1 MCKIYTA
8 IELTTEK
15 SGWNWHHRS
24 CIQQG
29 RKQATDL
36 FPVLVA
42 IEGKLSAK
50 AFVRQSCTTKR
61 QKQKNSTKKNW
72 VLKTE
77 FQKNGQFRI
86 LSVASCAT
94 GIAEFISQHT
104 PIPLCILVPL
114 LQHWPGIVFFSFLF
128 LLPLPSNYF
137 CEILDKR
144 SSSFRKKP
152 PPEAVYRMGRTEKRG
167 TSLPALWYLEQ
178 TLKLRATKLS
188 KEDERYLR
196 NARLELFIPAL
207 RYLMVIYC
215 IFDLLFLI
223 EDVTQHRDLKYSI
236 GRFFITLPFLA
247 ITFFCTFIVSVRKS
261 VYFLILAHLTILV
274 QSASTAWYIYN
285 AADKHETAP
294 VSPFL
299 PMDLFV
305 LFLLLRVK
313 IVPTVI
319 CGIVAIVMNEVAVI
333 VKIKPST
340 YLNNLFRTNNCYSH
354 TCIYLIMW
362 RVEIGSVVLYILCMV
377 LGFIVSYIFEIN
389 FRSKYFL
396 GKEIAKDRGAV
407 IMEREKSEKLLYNIL
422 PRAIADSLKNDFMSE
437 DKDQNDIHPPTIH
450 LKLILDH
457 SQISLL
463 TTLRIPP
470 LLFVIFVISQ
480 CMLLILACLC
490 LLWCSISGEMN
501 PEKLVSFLNDIFS
514 AFDNLVHEF
523 GLEKIKTIG
532 MSQYAI
538 LNTIL
543 ISQQVM
549 HTCLWEVYQKQLS
562 SKQSMGHIL
571 LQRL

>member
-1 MCKIYTA
+1 
-8 IELTTEK
+8 
-15 SGWNWHHRS
+15 
-24 CIQQG
+24 
-29 RKQATDL
+29 
-36 FPVLVA
+36 
-42 IEGKLSAK
+42 
-50 AFVRQSCTTKR
+50 
-61 QKQKNSTKKNW
+61 
-72 VLKTE
+72 
-77 FQKNGQFRI
+77 
-86 LSVASCAT
+86 
-94 GIAEFISQHT
+94 
-104 PIPLCILVPL
+104 
-114 LQHWPGIVFFSFLF
+114 
-128 LLPLPSNYF
+128 
-137 CEILDKR
+137 
-144 SSSFRKKP
+144 
-152 PPEAVYRMGRTEKRG
+152 
-167 TSLPALWYLEQ
+167 
-178 TLKLRATKLS
+178 
-188 KEDERYLR
+188 
-196 NARLELFIPAL
+196 
-207 RYLMVIYC
+207 
-215 IFDLLFLI
+215 
-223 EDVTQHRDLKYSI
+223 
-236 GRFFITLPFLA
+236 
-247 ITFFCTFIVSVRKS
+247 
-261 VYFLILAHLTILV
+261 
-274 QSASTAWYIYN
+274 
-285 AADKHETAP
+285 
-294 VSPFL
+294 
-299 PMDLFV
+299 
-305 LFLLLRVK
+305 
-313 IVPTVI
+313 
-319 CGIVAIVMNEVAVI
+319 
-333 VKIKPST
+333 
-340 YLNNLFRTNNCYSH
+340 
-354 TCIYLIMW
+354 
-362 RVEIGSVVLYILCMV
+362 MV

>member
-1 MCKIYTA
+1 MH
-8 IELTTEK
+8 TTRKETSHRFISSAGCHRGETFRK
-15 SGWNWHHRS
+15 SIRAPKLHHKTPKTKKFD
-24 CIQQG
+24 Q
-29 RKQATDL
+29 K
-36 FPVLVA
+36 
-42 IEGKLSAK
+42 KLS
-50 AFVRQSCTTKR
+50 S
-61 QKQKNSTKKNW
+61 
-72 VLKTE
+72 
-77 FQKNGQFRI
+77 KNGIPKKRP
-86 LSVASCAT
+86 
-94 GIAEFISQHT
+94 ISNFERRKLRNRHRRVYLPT
-104 PIPLCILVPL
+104 YPIPLCILVPL

-354 TCIYLIMW
+354 TCIYLIM
-362 RVEIGSVVLYILCMV
+362 
-377 LGFIVSYIFEIN
+377 
-389 FRSKYFL
+389 
-396 GKEIAKDRGAV
+396 
-407 IMEREKSEKLLYNIL
+407 
-422 PRAIADSLKNDFMSE
+422 
-437 DKDQNDIHPPTIH
+437 
-450 LKLILDH
+450 
-457 SQISLL
+457 
-463 TTLRIPP
+463 
-470 LLFVIFVISQ
+470 
-480 CMLLILACLC
+480 
-490 LLWCSISGEMN
+490 
-501 PEKLVSFLNDIFS
+501 
-514 AFDNLVHEF
+514 
-523 GLEKIKTIG
+523 
-532 MSQYAI
+532 
-538 LNTIL
+538 
-543 ISQQVM
+543 
-549 HTCLWEVYQKQLS
+549 
-562 SKQSMGHIL
+562 
-571 LQRL
+571 